1 MQSLDRQRSP
11 DGTGSGHTRWIV
23 IGAAVAVV
31 AIVVVLLVVYGGG
44 GSSTGY

>member
-11 DGTGSGHTRWIV
+11 QGTGSGRTRWIA